1 MPNIL
6 TGPEVILP
14 QSALKWLE
22 KFGEDVLD
30 QNEINRDF
38 LQADYTMLH
47 PKVVFDGIHENVI
60 KSQLT
65 QRLGDFTEDVTEEVD
80 YAFKRSWG
88 TNTDNWTEVTV
99 YDSMSEIISRVSN
112 RILVGLPLCKSHVSV
127 TLSID

>member
-1 MPNIL
+1 
-6 TGPEVILP
+6 
-14 QSALKWLE
+14 
-22 KFGEDVLD
+22 
-30 QNEINRDF
+30 
-38 LQADYTMLH
+38 MLH